1 MKSKVLDWRDP
12 LWSDLLAHLSHD
24 IYHLPEYLY
33 CEALRTQSIP
43 EAILIT
49 EGQKVCLIP
58 YLRRSCNFIPTASSP
73 TNIYDITSPNG
84 YSGFLLNP
92 AALDDSA
99 FGFHAWQQFLDL
111 GKEQGICSAF
121 LRLHPSLNTIHPQGI
136 NNILVKKV
144 GHTVS
149 INLGL
154 SESDLWSHTH
164 KSQRNKINRGKR
176 LGLVAKIK
184 PFSEYINEFCNIY
197 EATMQRVEAE
207 TSFFSFNRDYFYLLQ
222 KHLGHKLFV
231 CIVEYQDEI
240 ISAGLYSECSG
251 IVQGLLGGTTPEG
264 LKLSPTS
271 LEFYQTSLWAKQRG
285 NTILHLGGGVGCSED
300 GLYQYKA
307 NFSKQRHEFYTA
319 SIIIKPLQYKLL
331 LESHSK
337 AHNIDLDHL
346 NSIQFFPA
354 YRYRPNPS
362 EF

>member
-1 MKSKVLDWRDP
+1 MDWRDP
-12 LWSDLLAHLSHD
+12 LWSDLLTHLSHD

>member
-1 MKSKVLDWRDP
+1 MKIKVLDWRDP
-12 LWSDLLAHLSHD
+12 LWSDTLTHLAHD

-58 YLRRSCNFIPTASSP
+58 YLRRACHSIPAASAKV
-73 TNIYDITSPNG
+73 YDITSPNG
-84 YSGFLLNP
+84 YSGFLLNH
-92 AALDDSA
+92 AALEDAA
-99 FGFHAWQQFLDL
+99 FGPDAWQQFLHL
-111 GKEQGICSAF
+111 AKEQGICSAF
-121 LRLHPSLNTIHPQGI
+121 LRLHPSLNTVHPQGMKD
-136 NNILVKKV
+136 ILIKKV
-144 GHTVS
+144 GQTVS
-149 INLGL
+149 INLEL

-164 KSQRNKINRGKR
+164 KSQRNKINKGKR
-176 LGLVAKIK
+176 LGLIAKVK
-184 PFSEYINEFCNIY
+184 PFSEYITEFCNIY

-207 TSFFSFNRDYFYLLQ
+207 ISFFSFNRDYFYLLQ

-231 CIVEYQDEI
+231 CIVEYQNKI

-271 LEFYQTSLWAKQRG
+271 LEFHQTSLWAKQRG
-285 NTILHLGGGVGCSED
+285 NTMLHLGGGVGCTED

-307 NFSKQRHEFYTA
+307 NFSKQRHGFYTA
-319 SIIIKPLQYKLL
+319 SIIINPIQYKQL

-337 AHNIDLDHL
+337 VHNIDIDHL
-346 NSIQFFPA
+346 KSVQFFPA
-354 YRYRPNPS
+354 YRYRSNPQ
-362 EF
+362 